1 MTSPAL
7 APLGAGTPRRARQS
21 WVWRIQTWL
30 FNYLPLAVLALGA
43 LFTTW
48 LVRQTP
54 LPQGPTEAVPLRHV
68 PDYEMRQF
76 ELLRYLPDGRQQA
89 WLRGERLRHYPDDDQ
104 IEVDQLELRMQDE
117 LGRTLLV
124 TAARGQGPAKG
135 ERLVLSGAV
144 QVRRFAVGADPGS
157 AAPELELRTEKLTA
171 LVPERRLQSDVAVDA
186 RAPRLQLQA
195 QGFDYQHASG
205 LLKFRGPSRT
215 VMQTLPRP

>member
-1 MTSPAL
+1 MSAPTL
-7 APLGAGTPRRARQS
+7 APLGSAHPRRPRQS
-21 WVWRIQTWL
+21 WLWRLQTWL

-76 ELLRYLPDGRQQA
+76 ELLRYLPDGSQQA

-104 IEVDQLELRMQDE
+104 IEVEQLELRLLDE
-117 LGRTLLV
+117 QGRALLV
-124 TAARGQGPAKG
+124 TAARGQGPAQG
-135 ERLVLSGAV
+135 ERLTLSGAV
-144 QVRRFAVGADPGS
+144 RVRRFAPGADPAN

-171 LVPERRLQSDVAVDA
+171 LVPERRLHSNVAVEVQG
-186 RAPRLQLQA
+186 PRMQLQA
-195 QGFDYQHASG
+195 QGFDYQHRSG
-205 LLKFRGPSRT
+205 LLQFRGPSRT
-215 VMQTLPRP
+215 VMQTPARP

>member
-1 MTSPAL
+1 MSNSTL

-21 WVWRIQTWL
+21 WVWRVQTWL

-54 LPQGPTEAVPLRHV
+54 LPQGPTETVPLRHV

-76 ELLRYLPDGRQQA
+76 ELLRYLPDGSQQA

-104 IEVDQLELRMQDE
+104 IEVDQLELRMVDE
-117 LGRTLLV
+117 LGRPLLV
-124 TAARGQGPAKG
+124 TAARAQGPAKG
-135 ERLVLSGAV
+135 ERLTLSGAV
-144 QVRRFAVGADPGS
+144 LVRRFAPGADP
-157 AAPELELRTEKLTA
+157 AQAQADLELRTEQLTA
-171 LVPERRLQSDVAVDA
+171 LVPERRLHSNVAVEMK
-186 RAPRLQLQA
+186 APRLQLQA
-195 QGFDYQHASG
+195 QGFDYQHQGG
-205 LLKFRGPSRT
+205 LLQFRGPSRT

>member
-1 MTSPAL
+1 MSSPAL
-7 APLGAGTPRRARQS
+7 APLSTGHPRRPRQS
-21 WVWRIQTWL
+21 WIWRLQTWL

-76 ELLRYLPDGRQQA
+76 ELLRYLPDGSQQA

-104 IEVDQLELRMQDE
+104 IEVDQLELRLLDE
-117 LGRTLLV
+117 QGRSLLV
-124 TAARGQGPAKG
+124 TARHGQGPAKG

-144 QVRRFAVGADPGS
+144 QVRRFAVGADPAS
-157 AAPELELRTEKLTA
+157 TAPELELNTERLTA
-171 LVPERRLQSDVAVDA
+171 LVPERRLQSDVAVDM

-195 QGFDYQHASG
+195 QGFDYQHQGG
-205 LLKFRGPSRT
+205 LLQFRGPSRT
-215 VMQTLPRP
+215 VMQTPAPK